1 MEFTQSETFGP
12 EDLLASIQS
21 YIIYIIMRVIDD
33 TAYHSE
39 HDLNMLLNFA
49 VRFFTVA
56 SYQVLR
62 AVLIEMQKN
71 KTRLSAV
78 ASARFVKAHSVFQN
92 KHTLARAGRTGYS
105 PNLGAGATIYFDPL
119 ISTTGC
125 PNESKY

>member
-33 TAYHSE
+33 AAYHSE

-49 VRFFTVA
+49 VCCFTIA

-62 AVLIEMQKN
+62 AVLTQMQKEH
-71 KTRLSAV
+71 RLSAV
-78 ASARFVKAHSVFQN
+78 ASARFVKAHLVFQN
-92 KHTLARAGRTGYS
+92 KHTLAGAGRTGYS
-105 PNLGAGATIYFDPL
+105 PNLGAGATIPFDTL

-125 PNESKY
+125 PRLS